1 MSDRRR
7 PHVVRQQMAMHGATV
22 AWALCAGVGGVPEEG
37 TGWRG
42 ALQAAATIAEDDEE
56 VLRIAD
62 EVYALSHLL
71 IDRAAVRTYAE
82 ATRPTVQGAPAT
94 SFLEGMIGRVA

>member
-7 PHVVRQQMAMHGATV
+7 PHVVRQQMAMHGDTTAR
-22 AWALCAGVGGVPEEG
+22 ALCAGLGGAPEEG

-42 ALQAAATIAEDDEE
+42 ALQAAATLAQDDEE
-56 VLRIAD
+56 ILRIAD

-71 IDRAAVRTYAE
+71 IDRPAVRTYAE
-82 ATRPTVQGAPAT
+82 ATLPTIDGEPAVA
-94 SFLEGMIGRVA
+94 FLGGMLGR